1 MICWYNLMN
10 TIKKNLMSIS
20 ENKLNTVKPAHVG
33 TSIKQPPLLKDH
45 IFLVLAQKTSYELN
59 LF

>member
-1 MICWYNLMN
+1 MN

-45 IFLVLAQKTSYELN
+45 IFLVLSQKTSYELN